1 MQSTLPIQANQTTMN
16 RTKEIVHGLLEK
28 HPATRDN
35 DNLLCSL
42 IWRQESNLFNFFSR
56 LESGKL
62 TSPETIRR
70 CRQKLQRDNP
80 TLRGALYDLRQN
92 RQRKVLKDLGYNV

>member
-16 RTKEIVHGLLEK
+16 RTKEIVQGLLGK

-80 TLRGALYDLRQN
+80 NLRGALYDLRQN